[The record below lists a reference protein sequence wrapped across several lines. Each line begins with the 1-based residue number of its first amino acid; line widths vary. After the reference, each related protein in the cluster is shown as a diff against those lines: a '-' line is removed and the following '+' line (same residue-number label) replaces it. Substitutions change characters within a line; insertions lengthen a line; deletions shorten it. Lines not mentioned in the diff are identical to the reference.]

1 MAQPP
6 FNQDPYGHNPYQAP
20 DSNLY
25 QQNNYDANEKLTIQE
40 AIASGYDFDIGTV
53 ISDGWASLKGFQSK
67 CILAGLIAFAIFFA
81 LGLILALVFGSESQ
95 AGEGIGNF
103 ISTGLQYIFG
113 AGFALMALN
122 HLRNEEVE
130 VNQVFAGF
138 SKAGPILLFLL
149 VFFLILIVSMIPGF
163 IIMFLLGLTGS
174 KIGIVLGVIALIIPI
189 MYLGLSYSMTYW
201 IIIDHPE
208 VGFWEA
214 MEGSRKLITQHWFKY
229 LGLTLVLGII
239 NMIGAL
245 LLLIGLFWTIPAS
258 LLVMGHVY
266 KAMFRA

>member
-25 QQNNYDANEKLTIQE
+25 QQQNYDISEKLTIEE

-53 ISDGWASLKGFQSK
+53 VSDGWASLKGFQSK
-67 CILAGLIAFAIFFA
+67 CIFAGLIAGAIFMAVGFV
-81 LGLILALVFGSESQ
+81 LALVFGSQSTT
-95 AGEGIGNF
+95 GEGIGN
-103 ISTGLQYIFG
+103 IITTGLQYIFG
-113 AGFALMALN
+113 AGFAFMALN
-122 HLRNEEVE
+122 HLRDEEVE

-149 VFFLILIVSMIPGF
+149 VFFLIMLASMIPGG
-163 IIMFLLGLTGS
+163 IVLFLLGLTGS
-174 KIGIVLGVIALIIPI
+174 KIGIVLGVITLMIPVI
-189 MYLGLSYSMTYW
+189 YLALSYQMTYW
-201 IIIDHPE
+201 IIMDHPE
-208 VGFWEA
+208 ASFWEA
-214 MEGSRKLITQHWFKY
+214 MEGSRKLITQHWFKF
-229 LGLTLVLGII
+229 LGLSIVLGII

-245 LLLIGLFWTIPAS
+245 LLLIGLFWTVPMS
-258 LLVMGHVY
+258 LLVTGHVY